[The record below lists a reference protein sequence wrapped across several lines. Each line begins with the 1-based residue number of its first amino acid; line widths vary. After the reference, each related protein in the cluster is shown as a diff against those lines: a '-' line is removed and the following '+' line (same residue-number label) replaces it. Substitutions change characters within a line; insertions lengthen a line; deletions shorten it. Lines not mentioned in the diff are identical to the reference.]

1 MPSGS
6 VVVVIAGFTDAALIV
21 MLRFLVASPATLTA
35 FTVMLAVP
43 AVVGVPLIVFPLRLR
58 PAGRVPEDTL
68 HVIGV
73 VPVALRVAL

>member
-1 MPSGS
+1 MGAVVTAMLLS
-6 VVVVIAGFTDAALIV
+6 VLGAALIL
-21 MLRFLVASPATLTA
+21 MLRLLVASPATLTA
-35 FTVMLAVP
+35 FTVMLAVT